1 MLHNTPKI
9 NLKLNLTVSE
19 LTLVETLLFKQL
31 NEYSAFE
38 EHDLRLHSRQDVTDI
53 IELIKKLN
61 KQRQD
66 NKWNYF

>member
-9 NLKLNLTVSE
+9 NLNLNLTVSE

-38 EHDLRLHSRQDVTDI
+38 ENGLRLHTRQDVTDV

-61 KQRQD
+61 KQRQA
-66 NKWNYF
+66 NK